1 MGTKEFKETVT
12 KILKNKNTL
21 TILIVFA
28 GIIGLYAVY
37 NWKVNQATQLVQI
50 PYAKKELNSRDEIKQ
65 ESVAYM
71 SVPRSLL
78 SNAKN
83 VITSGI
89 QVIGKYVNYGY
100 TIPQYSLFYSQ
111 SILTNTSKPESEF
124 ANIPDGYTVYKLEVD
139 FDITYG
145 NSIYPGNYIDL
156 YVKMNEEKTD
166 KVIFG
171 RLIKGIQVMAIY
183 DANGENVFES
193 ASIIRK
199 PKYMWF
205 AVPND
210 LYHLL
215 MTASYVN
222 AKIMPIPRNASYSSE
237 TRPPEID
244 STYIQNY
251 ILAKGYN
258 FNTNG

>member
-1 MGTKEFKETVT
+1 MGTNELKMNIT
-12 KILKNKNTL
+12 KMLKNKNTL

-50 PYAKKELNSRDEIKQ
+50 PYAKKELNSRNEIKAD
-65 ESVAYM
+65 SVSYM
-71 SVPRSLL
+71 SVPKSLL

-83 VITSGI
+83 IIQSGGA
-89 QVIGKYVNYGY
+89 VIGKFVNYGY

-111 SILTNTSKPESEF
+111 SILSSSAKPESEF
-124 ANIPDGYTVYKLEVD
+124 ANIPDGYTVYVLEVD
-139 FDITYG
+139 FESTYS

-156 YVKMNEEKTD
+156 YVKMENDVTGRI
-166 KVIFG
+166 IFG
-171 RLIKGIQVMAIY
+171 RLIKGIKVMAVY
-183 DANGENVFES
+183 DGSGDNVFES
-193 ASIIRK
+193 SSDFRK

-210 LYHLL
+210 LYNLL
-215 MTASYVN
+215 MTAKYAK
-222 AKIMPIPRNASYSSE
+222 AKIMPIPRNASYSAE
-237 TRPPEID
+237 ERAPEID

-251 ILAKGYN
+251 ILAKGYK
-258 FNTNG
+258 FND